1 MEIQQ
6 NAEKAIAPL
15 QKQIAKIN
23 YEGIKVTSQATL
35 EQALEARVAINTIAK
50 DVEATKKSIT
60 DPINLAVKNIR
71 ALFAPLIERIEGQ
84 DAHLYQE
91 ISKWRQAKEA
101 ETQKK
106 MAEIETKVK
115 AGEITFEKAAAQ
127 VERQSEKTKI
137 IPQRVV
143 TKVRV
148 TNIKLIPEKYI
159 EVNLWTIEKDL
170 RAGIV
175 VPGAELYQEKILT
188 RK

>member
-35 EQALEARVAINTIAK
+35 EQALEARVEINKIAK

-143 TKVRV
+143 TKARV
-148 TNIKLIPEKYI
+148 TDLKQIPQQYI
-159 EVNLWTIEKDL
+159 TVNLWAIEKDL